1 MIYDSKMTV
10 EEIIAQSVK
19 DAKQSNQQKRRE
31 WVRRM
36 LNYYGGNA
44 TGNYIK
50 DYFAAD
56 AFREIP
62 CYNANFTRRFI
73 NKMSRIYTVG
83 TNRNVNRQYDLL
95 TIKKDARM
103 KHVERMTRLMGT
115 VATQVIYKEING
127 MPYFDYRPVYYFSVH
142 LSDPFTPSAIMYPL
156 LMKPDDISYVEK
168 CEWAYWDESIY
179 AHYDEDGNIIDEYEH
194 GYGILPFVFTHKEE
208 QIDNFFVE
216 GASDICGAN
225 LQTNITLTELQLG
238 LRFQMFGQAYTTG
251 VYSDKPIER
260 LGSDRVLDLPEG
272 ATFDIVTPGGDPQAV
287 IDALKFQ
294 IELVAQNNH
303 LYVQFAQDGGET
315 PSGLA
320 LRIKDLDR
328 FEDYQDD
335 LELWKM
341 YEHEFYNVE
350 KEIAAYNNIKLP
362 EKFGI
367 DFNEIEYPKTV
378 QDQITWNDYMIAN
391 NLTNKNELYVKYNDD
406 YTLQE
411 ASKKIEE
418 NKEINQNGREEQQQE
433 QPVAGSIFA
442 QARQRTQ
449 ANQ

>member
-1 MIYDSKMTV
+1 MTV
-10 EEIIAQSVK
+10 EDIIKQSVA
-19 DAKQSNQQKRRE
+19 DAKLQKARARRNDI
-31 WVRRM
+31 RK
-36 LNYYGGNA
+36 LLDFY
-44 TGNYIK
+44 TGTEIEKYVH
-50 DYFAAD
+50 DFFSAD
-56 AFREIP
+56 AFREVP
-62 CYNANFTRRFI
+62 CYNANITRRFI
-73 NKMSRIYTVG
+73 NKLSRIYTVG
-83 TNRNVNRQYDLL
+83 AKRNVSKQYDSL
-95 TIKKDARM
+95 TIKKDARF
-103 KHVERMTRLMGT
+103 KHIERMTKLVGT
-115 VATQVIYKEING
+115 VATQIIYKEING
-127 MPYFDYRPVYYFSVH
+127 MPYFDYRPVYYFDVH
-142 LSDPFTPSAIMYPL
+142 LKDPFTPSAIMYPL
-156 LMKPDDISYVEK
+156 MMNADDVSYTDK

-179 AHYDEDGNIIDEYEH
+179 AHYDENGNIIDEYEH
-194 GYGILPFVFTHKEE
+194 GYGILPFVFTHREE

-225 LQTNITLTELQLG
+225 LQANITLTELQLG

-251 VYSDKPIER
+251 VFSDKPLER

-303 LYVQFAQDGGET
+303 LYVSFAQDGGET

-341 YEHEFYNVE
+341 YEYEFYQVE

-378 QDQITWNDYMIAN
+378 QDQIAWNDYMIAN
-391 NLTNKNELYVKYNDD
+391 NLTNTNELYVKYNDD
-406 YTLQE
+406 YTLEQ
-411 ASKKIEE
+411 AKTKIEE
-418 NKEINQNGREEQQQE
+418 NKEINQNGREEEQQ
-433 QPVAGSIFA
+433 PTTGSIFA

-449 ANQ
+449 GNQ

>member
-1 MIYDSKMTV
+1 MIYNQNLSV
-10 EEIIAQSVK
+10 EQIIKQSVQE
-19 DAKQSNQQKRRE
+19 AKLQNAKA
-31 WVRRM
+31 RRM
-36 LNYYGGNA
+36 EIRKLLDFYSGTEIEKYVHDFFSA
-44 TGNYIK
+44 E
-50 DYFAAD
+50 
-56 AFREIP
+56 AFREVP
-62 CYNANFTRRFI
+62 CYNANITRRFI
-73 NKMSRIYTVG
+73 NKLSRIYTVG
-83 TNRNVNRQYDLL
+83 AKRNVSKEYDLL
-95 TIKKDARM
+95 TIKKDARF
-103 KHVERMTRLMGT
+103 KHIERMTRLVGT
-115 VATQVIYKEING
+115 IATQIIYKEHKG
-127 MPYFDYRPVYYFSVH
+127 MPYFDYRPVYYFDVH
-142 LSDPFTPSAIMYPL
+142 LKDPFTPSAIMYPL
-156 LMKPDDISYVEK
+156 IMNSSDVYNTDE

-194 GYGILPFVFTHKEE
+194 GYGVLPFVFTHREE
-208 QIDNFFVE
+208 QIDDFFVE

-251 VYSDKPIER
+251 VFSDKPIER
-260 LGSDRVLDLPEG
+260 MGSDRVLDLPEG
-272 ATFDIVTPGGDPQAV
+272 ATFDIVTPGGDPQRV

-303 LYVQFAQDGGET
+303 MYVQFAQDGGET

-335 LELWKM
+335 IALWKM
-341 YEHEFYNVE
+341 YEHEFYQVE
-350 KEIAAYNNIKLP
+350 KEIAAYNNIELP

-378 QDQITWNDYMIAN
+378 QDQIAWNNYMLEN
-391 NLTNKNELYVKYNDD
+391 NFTNLNELFVKYNDD
-406 YTLQE
+406 FTLEQ

-418 NKEINQNGREEQQQE
+418 NKEVNGNGTEEEQ

-442 QARQRTQ
+442 QARQRAQ
-449 ANQ
+449 GNQ

>member
-1 MIYDSKMTV
+1 M
-10 EEIIAQSVK
+10 
-19 DAKQSNQQKRRE
+19 
-31 WVRRM
+31 
-36 LNYYGGNA
+36 
-44 TGNYIK
+44 
-50 DYFAAD
+50 
-56 AFREIP
+56 
-62 CYNANFTRRFI
+62 
-73 NKMSRIYTVG
+73 
-83 TNRNVNRQYDLL
+83 
-95 TIKKDARM
+95 
-103 KHVERMTRLMGT
+103 
-115 VATQVIYKEING
+115 
-127 MPYFDYRPVYYFSVH
+127 
-142 LSDPFTPSAIMYPL
+142 
-156 LMKPDDISYVEK
+156 
-168 CEWAYWDESIY
+168 
-179 AHYDEDGNIIDEYEH
+179 
-194 GYGILPFVFTHKEE
+194 PFVFTHKEE

-315 PSGLA
+315 PSGIA

-341 YEHEFYNVE
+341 YEHEFYQVE

-378 QDQITWNDYMIAN
+378 QDQIAWNDYMIAN
-391 NLTNKNELYVKYNDD
+391 NLTNMNELYVQYNDD

-418 NKEINQNGREEQQQE
+418 NKEINQNGREEQQQQE